1 MENNPILFS
10 AILFIT
16 IIVVYI
22 AGSLWY
28 SSWKKD
34 RDIVK
39 RTQKWC
45 DRSETASKDTPQ
57 QSTTESGKAKGDHSL
72 WTLLGLPG
80 AKQKK
85 GPERI
90 FSGTPLFY
98 QRAGIYDARSL
109 RSYQLLR
116 FFLGITPFLLLAFYY
131 FVLKLPLTQQFLLL
145 AIIFG
150 GIGFFL
156 PAMWLKFRARQ
167 RSKELDR
174 SFPDAIDL
182 LMVCIEAGM
191 GIDSA
196 IRRVAKEIH
205 VTSPELAKEFRI
217 LSLELKTGKPRN
229 LCLRNLAQ
237 RTNLPDIDNLVS
249 LLIQAEKYGTGVT
262 NALRIHSEEMRQK
275 RYSRLEE
282 EAAKL
287 PVKLVIPLILFI
299 FPALFV
305 VIIAPGAIQIF
316 RAIIQR

>member
-10 AILFIT
+10 ATLFVT

-22 AGSLWY
+22 ASSLWY

-45 DRSETASKDTPQ
+45 DRSKTASDGTAHV
-57 QSTTESGKAKGDHSL
+57 STTESGEAERGHSL

-80 AKQKK
+80 TKQKK
-85 GPERI
+85 DQERI
-90 FSGTPLFY
+90 YSGTPLFY
-98 QRAGIYDARSL
+98 QRAGIYDARRL
-109 RSYQLLR
+109 GSYQFLR
-116 FFLGITPFLLLAFYY
+116 YLLGIAPFLLFAFYY
-131 FVLKLPLTQQFLLL
+131 FVLKLPLTPQIVLL
-145 AIIFG
+145 AILFG

-156 PAMWLKFRARQ
+156 PVLWLKFRARQ
-167 RSKELDR
+167 RNKDLDR

-196 IRRVAKEIH
+196 IRRVSKEIH
-205 VTSPELAKEFRI
+205 VTSPELAKEFKI

-249 LLIQAEKYGTGVT
+249 LLIQAEKYGTGIT

-282 EAAKL
+282 AAAKL

>member
-1 MENNPILFS
+1 MGL
-10 AILFIT
+10 L
-16 IIVVYI
+16 
-22 AGSLWY
+22 Y
-28 SSWKKD
+28 SNWKKE
-34 RDIVK
+34 RDIVT

-45 DRSETASKDTPQ
+45 DRSK
-57 QSTTESGKAKGDHSL
+57 TTREDPANDRVTKPGKFKGLISL
-72 WTLLGLPG
+72 WTILSLPG

-85 GPERI
+85 GQERI
-90 FSGTPLFY
+90 YSGTPLFY
-98 QRAGIYDARSL
+98 QRAGIYDANSL

-116 FFLGITPFLLLAFYY
+116 YFLGTTPFLLFAFYY
-131 FVLKLPLTQQFLLL
+131 FAVNLPLNPQYLLALFLL
-145 AIIFG
+145 G
-150 GIGFFL
+150 GIGYYL
-156 PAMWLKFRARQ
+156 PVLWLKFRAKKRN
-167 RSKELDR
+167 KELDR

-205 VTSPELAKEFRI
+205 VTSPELAKEFKI

-249 LLIQAEKYGTGVT
+249 LLIQAEKYGTGVAS
-262 NALRIHSEEMRQK
+262 ALRIHSEEMRQK

-282 EAAKL
+282 EASKL

-316 RAIIQR
+316 RAIIQKG